1 MKHLDRTKQDKEDK
15 VVDYRALMHKAFME
29 NIRAEKQASQDNL
42 QKVLRDA
49 DAKLEAVKDEL
60 VVECNNEN
68 FAALKQI
75 MSSQNNERIEQGS
88 ITDRIDKIKKSL
100 NL

>member
-1 MKHLDRTKQDKEDK
+1 MRKEDK
-15 VVDYRALMHKAFME
+15 IVDYRKVMHKTYLDDQKA
-29 NIRAEKQASQDNL
+29 RKQASQDNL

-49 DAKLEAVKDEL
+49 DAKLETAKDEL